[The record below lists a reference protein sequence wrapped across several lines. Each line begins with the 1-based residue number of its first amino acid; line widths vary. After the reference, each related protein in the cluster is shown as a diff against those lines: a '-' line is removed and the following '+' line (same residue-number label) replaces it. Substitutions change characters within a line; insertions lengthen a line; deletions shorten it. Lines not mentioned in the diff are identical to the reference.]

1 MIERINKAVK
11 LKGGIVSLPKA
22 VTDRSVPIYLEAV
35 PPLVREGAAGIDA
48 VLEKIDAIHGGVELD
63 GVNIPEIRPES
74 SKSKKGERLKPFE
87 PRLEPRELAKRIQE
101 DFGLKCII
109 NRVVVDL
116 TWERQAEWFRQT
128 WEEYGIRQFVLVGG
142 EKSSE
147 CYPGP
152 SVPETNELVH
162 RVIDDCDLRVGNI
175 CIPTRVQ
182 EAQRMA
188 RKLSTGADF
197 FTTQIVY
204 HAREFTGLLD
214 DLQASTL
221 PSGALPTLLLT
232 VCPVQSQRNIRFLH
246 WLGVSLSAELEAWLA
261 HDPERVVDRS
271 LQHLEWMWMEIHRHW
286 HGQQERF
293 PIGISLAP
301 IGRIPPMTTVQ
312 LARNLVSMTDR
323 AMTYRANTEGTL

>member
-1 MIERINKAVK
+1 M
-11 LKGGIVSLPKA
+11 SLPKT

-35 PPLVREGAAGIDA
+35 PPLLREGAAGIDA
-48 VLEKIDAIHGGVELD
+48 VLEKIDAIHGAVGLD
-63 GVNIPEIRPES
+63 GVNVPEIRPES

-101 DFGLKCII
+101 DFGLNCII
-109 NRVVVDL
+109 NRVVVHL
-116 TWERQAEWFRQT
+116 AWERQAEWFRQT

-142 EKSSE
+142 EKSGE

-152 SVPETNELVH
+152 SVPESNELVH
-162 RVIDDCDLRVGNI
+162 RVIDDCELRVGNI
-175 CIPTRVQ
+175 CIPTRAQ

-188 RKLSTGADF
+188 RKLATGADF

-214 DLQASTL
+214 DLQTFAL
-221 PSGALPTLLLT
+221 PSGGAPPTLLLT
-232 VCPVQSQRNIRFLH
+232 LCPVQSQRNIRFLH

-261 HDPERVVDRS
+261 RDPERVAERS
-271 LQHLEWMWMEIHRHW
+271 LQHLERMWIEIHRHW
-286 HGQQERF
+286 HGHRGCF

-312 LARNLVSMTDR
+312 LARNLISMTDR
-323 AMTYRANTEGTL
+323 TMTCRASTERTF